1 MTGLQ
6 VPPKQAAKLSGPFAK
21 AADGKKQKQKKKKGR
36 ALLLENE
43 EKLHEYIRDVVLPS
57 LESSD
62 SSYFERKTRFE
73 NRRNNAIKKIQREA
87 RMETLAAQRTV
98 DAGYASLRS
107 STRLRRGARVSNGYD
122 ESARDVEIEAAIR
135 ESERNARKRR
145 KRSGSEDSDEEYDD
159 VMDLDETRSQSEED
173 QFDEGDEEHG
183 NSRRQ
188 RRAAGRNGASS
199 SSRATIPGERRSARR
214 QLQTYY
220 REPTPEAVASTSSR
234 KASIVRGESADFE
247 VDEEKEEAPFGG
259 LEEVWSMG
267 RYRGYY
273 RPDRTFIKAQKGDIP
288 LYKLAKMGLPLPP
301 LTGPIPGASS
311 SSTTASQAGSS
322 STFRSMADRIAAIN
336 GEEARTSTNAARPGN
351 GSMGTEAEDVSMP
364 GSAVPTLIAETDG
377 RDTDDSNVLADGMDE
392 DDDDADSAIVTV
404 SSRAKPQAEPT
415 NGSSAKTA
423 LASSSP
429 EKAAER
435 SMSKGSPRNTSHIQV
450 IV

>member
-1 MTGLQ
+1 MPTEQ
-6 VPPKQAAKLSGPFAK
+6 VT
-21 AADGKKQKQKKKKGR
+21 
-36 ALLLENE
+36 N
-43 EKLHEYIRDVVLPS
+43 
-57 LESSD
+57 
-62 SSYFERKTRFE
+62 
-73 NRRNNAIKKIQREA
+73 
-87 RMETLAAQRTV
+87 
-98 DAGYASLRS
+98 
-107 STRLRRGARVSNGYD
+107 
-122 ESARDVEIEAAIR
+122 
-135 ESERNARKRR
+135 
-145 KRSGSEDSDEEYDD
+145 
-159 VMDLDETRSQSEED
+159 
-173 QFDEGDEEHG
+173 
-183 NSRRQ
+183 
-188 RRAAGRNGASS
+188 
-199 SSRATIPGERRSARR
+199 
-214 QLQTYY
+214 
-220 REPTPEAVASTSSR
+220 STSSR

-336 GEEARTSTNAARPGN
+336 GEEARTSTNATTGN
-351 GSMGTEAEDVSMP
+351 RSMGTEAEDVSMP

-435 SMSKGSPRNTSHIQV
+435 SMSKTSPRDTSHIQV